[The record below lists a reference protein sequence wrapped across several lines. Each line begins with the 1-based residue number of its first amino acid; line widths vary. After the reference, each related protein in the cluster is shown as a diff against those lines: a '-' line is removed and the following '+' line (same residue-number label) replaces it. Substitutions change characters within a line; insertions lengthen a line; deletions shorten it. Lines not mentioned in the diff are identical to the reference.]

1 MYNVG
6 LIGCGYMGQA
16 HLIDSFSKKN
26 ICINAVCDLDRKRA
40 EVTAKQYCVK
50 KIYCDAEEL
59 IKDPEVDIVI
69 IATYPSS
76 HLPLLKKCLAYK
88 KHVLCEKPITNNVAE
103 GLEFV
108 KTVKENPDCKVLVGH
123 ILRHNDTYLKV
134 KEMLD
139 EGVIGKPLIMRM
151 VQNHNTL
158 GNWGKYHALIEETS
172 PIIDCGVHYIDVM
185 RWFTGEEVTDIDGV
199 GAVTEPGLSKG
210 KYNYGI
216 INVMLSGGSAG
227 FYEAG
232 WGSTLENDNMKE
244 FIGPLGRI
252 RITYQKDRVS
262 HREEGNLISIYKY
275 SEGTT
280 EYINVPFDE
289 KPTGTQL
296 EFLINMI
303 EQNIPANP
311 TMDDV
316 FRSFEIVCE
325 ADEKIRI
332 KLIKTLHDKPEEV
345 YGV

>member
-1 MYNVG
+1 M
-6 LIGCGYMGQA
+6 
-16 HLIDSFSKKN
+16 IDSFSKGN
-26 ICINAVCDLDRKRA
+26 IRIYAVCDLDRKRA
-40 EVTAKQYCVK
+40 EETGRQYHAKKVY
-50 KIYCDAEEL
+50 YNAEEL

-76 HLPLLKKCLAYK
+76 HLPLLKKCLAHK
-88 KHVLCEKPITNNVAE
+88 KHVLCEKPITNNVAD

-108 KTVKENPDCKVLVGH
+108 KTVKENPHCKVLVGH

-139 EGVIGKPLIMRM
+139 EGLIGKPLIMRM

-158 GNWGKYHALIEETS
+158 GSWGKYRALIEETS

-185 RWFTGEEVTDIDGV
+185 RWFTGEEVIEIDGV
-199 GAVTEPGLSKG
+199 GTVTEPGISEG

-232 WGSTLENDNMKE
+232 WGSSLETDNAKE

-252 RITYQKDRVS
+252 RITYRKDRPN

-296 EFLINMI
+296 EYLIEMI
-303 EQNIPANP
+303 EKDIPANP
-311 TMDDV
+311 TIDDV
-316 FRSFEIVCE
+316 FRSFELVCE
-325 ADEKIRI
+325 ADVKIRSKMMKTQHN
-332 KLIKTLHDKPEEV
+332 KLE
-345 YGV
+345 G